1 MFADQIENENNA
13 EKEFED
19 SLLTPLL
26 EHETEAETV
35 NVDIEDIEEKAEPT
49 KEEKKRTGRL
59 NELGAKGIVKV
70 VDIGF
75 ANFASY
81 LACTEDTL
89 KYRADEDAIEDLT
102 AVVSEAI
109 PSASGTELKI
119 PLWAQI
125 IIYTLIAF
133 LPILFTAIS
142 DRRKNKDMQVYKK
155 EIRRLKREKRI
166 LEMQKEQS
174 KLENEMINRDQ
185 DKETSKKDNS
195 EAKTYHI

>member
-1 MFADQIENENNA
+1 MFADQLQNTA

-26 EHETEAETV
+26 EHETESNDYDYT
-35 NVDIEDIEEKAEPT
+35 IEDVDEKKEPT

-89 KYRADEDAIEDLT
+89 KYRADEECIEDLI

-109 PSASGTELKI
+109 PTASGSELKI
-119 PLWAQI
+119 PLWVQI

-133 LPILFTAIS
+133 LPVFFTAIS
-142 DRRKNKDMQVYKK
+142 DRRKNKDLQTYQKQ
-155 EIRRLKREKRI
+155 IRRLKREKRI

-174 KLENEMINRDQ
+174 ELEKKMMDHNSESDLKN
-185 DKETSKKDNS
+185 DKET
-195 EAKTYHI
+195 KTI